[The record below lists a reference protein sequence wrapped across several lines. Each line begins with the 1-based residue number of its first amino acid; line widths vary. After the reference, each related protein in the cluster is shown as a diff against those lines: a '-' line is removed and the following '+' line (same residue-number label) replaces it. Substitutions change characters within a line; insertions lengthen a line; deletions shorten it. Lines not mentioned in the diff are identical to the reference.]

1 MTMKAFKAH
10 GNKYQFVYQLNFW
23 GETELILFENGEEV
37 GLLNVNYSV
46 EEGERIVKNNEEFKK
61 SDAIIWWCGYAL
73 GLWLQKKSNHKVIAQ

>member
-1 MTMKAFKAH
+1 MTMKTFNAH

-61 SDAIIWWCGYAL
+61 SDAII
-73 GLWLQKKSNHKVIAQ
+73 